1 MNLDPIARTVMN
13 MMRVRGGTSYLQVKV
28 VPVYDPATST
38 ASAGGVEEYEVRT
51 IVFDYLP
58 KFSGETTADGTMIK
72 AGDKQVFMNPANI
85 PKPKRGDVVLLSGT
99 KWTVVTVKDHNP
111 SGSNSY
117 LYELFVRL

>member
-1 MNLDPIARTVMN
+1 MILDPIARTVMN

-28 VPVYDPATST
+28 PPVYDPATST
-38 ASAGGVEEYEVRT
+38 TTSGIEEYEVRT

-58 KFSGETTADGTMIK
+58 KFSGEITTDGTMIK

-117 LYELFVRL
+117 LYELFVRT